1 MVEIRVERSLRA
13 QARRTFARRPWSTA
27 VRRVFPQVADAVY
40 AVVSVWISSTML
52 HNWPDPHGYW
62 RPADTW
68 AYALIALVY
77 LPLAVRRRAPVAVL
91 VGTASCTLCY
101 FTLGYYHVVV
111 VCGLGLAFYTV
122 AALCPRRV
130 VAKCAAVSLL
140 VLLWGTR
147 LAEPGIGPLSVVFVT
162 VMVAVVW
169 VTGDRSRR
177 LAERGEQLAALTEQ
191 LRLEQEEKARR
202 AVIAERMRTARE
214 LHDVIAHHV
223 SVISVQTGLA
233 GYVFTS
239 DPRTA
244 RKALD
249 VIAGSAHEAMA
260 EMRRMLVVLREGLEG
275 APEGTRGEDE
285 EAGARAEAKGAG
297 EGEEAGDHDAPP
309 GLGRLDRLTR
319 RVRAAG
325 VPVDVRITGSPF
337 PLPPGVDLC
346 AYRVIQEALTNV
358 MKHAPTA
365 HASVTVHYDESAV
378 RVVVADDGREPVPAR
393 PVTGSAA
400 HGLIGMRERAGAYG
414 GTVTAGP
421 GPRGGFEVGLMLPV
435 PRGG

>member
-1 MVEIRVERSLRA
+1 MSA
-13 QARRTFARRPWSTA
+13 QHPWSTA
-27 VRRVFPQVADAVY
+27 VRRVFPQAADTVY

-62 RPADTW
+62 RLADAW

-77 LPLAVRRRAPVAVL
+77 LPLAVRRRTPLTVL
-91 VGTASCTLCY
+91 VSTASCTLCY

-122 AALCPRRV
+122 AALCPRRA

-162 VMVAVVW
+162 VMVAVLW
-169 VTGDRSRR
+169 VTGDRARR
-177 LAERGEQLAALTEQ
+177 LAERGERLAVLTEQ
-191 LRLEQEEKARR
+191 LRLEQEEKAQR
-202 AVIAERMRTARE
+202 AVIAERMKIARE

-239 DPRTA
+239 DPKTA

-249 VIAGSAHEAMA
+249 TIAGSAHEAMA
-260 EMRRMLVVLREGLEG
+260 EMRRMLVVLREGMERVQEEEG
-275 APEGTRGEDE
+275 A
-285 EAGARAEAKGAG
+285 
-297 EGEEAGDHDAPP
+297 GDYNAPP
-309 GLGRLDRLTR
+309 GLGRLDQLAR

-325 VPVDVRITGSPF
+325 VPVDVRITGTPF
-337 PLPPGVDLC
+337 TLPPGVDLC
-346 AYRVIQEALTNV
+346 VYRVIQEALTNV
-358 MKHAPTA
+358 MKHASA
-365 HASVTVHYDESAV
+365 ANASVTVHYDEATV
-378 RVVVADDGREPVPAR
+378 RVRVTDDGQEPVPAGTTAG
-393 PVTGSAA
+393 PAA
-400 HGLIGMRERAGAYG
+400 HGLIGMRERAGIYG

-421 GPRGGFEVGLMLPV
+421 GPRGGFEVGLTIPV
-435 PRGG
+435 PRDR

>member
-1 MVEIRVERSLRA
+1 VVENRVERALRT
-13 QARRTFARRPWSTA
+13 QARTVFAPRPWSTA
-27 VRRVFPQVADAVY
+27 VRRAFPQVADTVY

-52 HNWPDPHGYW
+52 RNWPDPYGYW
-62 RPADTW
+62 RPADAW

-77 LPLAVRRRAPVAVL
+77 LPLAVRRRTPLTVL
-91 VGTASCTLCY
+91 VSTASCTLCY

-130 VAKCAAVSLL
+130 VAKCAAGSLL

-162 VMVAVVW
+162 VMVAVLW

-177 LAERGEQLAALTEQ
+177 LAERGERLAVLTEQ
-191 LRLEQEEKARR
+191 LRLEQEEKAQR
-202 AVIAERMRTARE
+202 AVIAERMKIARE

-239 DPRTA
+239 DPATA

-249 VIAGSAHEAMA
+249 TIGGSAHEAMA
-260 EMRRMLVVLREGLEG
+260 EMRRMLVVLREGMERVREGEG
-275 APEGTRGEDE
+275 A
-285 EAGARAEAKGAG
+285 
-297 EGEEAGDHDAPP
+297 GDRTAPP
-309 GLGRLDRLTR
+309 GLGRLDQLVR

-325 VPVDVRITGSPF
+325 VPVDIRITGAPF
-337 PLPPGVDLC
+337 TLPPGVDLC
-346 AYRVIQEALTNV
+346 VYRVIQEALTNV
-358 MKHAPTA
+358 MKHAPAAT
-365 HASVTVHYDESAV
+365 ASVTVHYDEAAV
-378 RVVVADDGREPVPAR
+378 RVQVADDGQEPVPAGTTAG
-393 PVTGSAA
+393 PAA
-400 HGLIGMRERAGAYG
+400 HGLIGMRERAGIYG

-421 GPRGGFEVGLMLPV
+421 GPQGGFEVDLTIPV
-435 PRGG
+435 PGGR